1 MQAHLACELLVGWG
15 YRRGHLPR
23 IYRYSPCGAA
33 QSAVC
38 GLHERP
44 IGLNTKF
51 LETLVVL
58 SKAGSFRETAQL
70 MFTTQAAI
78 SQRIASLE
86 SELGTGLVVRSVRG
100 ISMTP
105 VGEQVVR
112 QAERMLALERELRE
126 CAQPGA
132 PVAGRVRIG
141 TIESIVRTWLSPL
154 IRQLGE
160 RHPLVQPDI
169 TVAPALDLQ
178 QLLRQ
183 RKLALL
189 IQNDPF
195 AEASGNLDFQ
205 ELPLCEFP
213 VCWVARPDLLPGDR
227 ALTLQD
233 LELKP
238 LLTFSR
244 TSSPHAH
251 VRALFAARPVE
262 PRVCS
267 VPSVESIIQ
276 LVCDGYGIAAIPPI
290 FVRKQLEQGSLRQA
304 EGPALPSMTVTA
316 IQTRPSSAAVDATLQ
331 LVREVAAGYCE
342 QSGQTWARSLEP
354 DHD

>member
-1 MQAHLACELLVGWG
+1 M
-15 YRRGHLPR
+15 
-23 IYRYSPCGAA
+23 
-33 QSAVC
+33 
-38 GLHERP
+38 
-44 IGLNTKF
+44 NTKF

-58 SKAGSFRETAQL
+58 SRAGSFRETAQL

-100 ISMTP
+100 ITLTP
-105 VGEQVVR
+105 VGEHVVR
-112 QAERMLALERELRE
+112 QAERMLAIERELRE

-141 TIESIVRTWLSPL
+141 TIDSIVRTWLSPL

-178 QLLRQ
+178 ELLRQ
-183 RKLALL
+183 HKLDLL

-195 AEASGNLDFQ
+195 VEVGGKLDHQ

-213 VCWVARPDLLPGDR
+213 LRWVARPELLPIDR
-227 ALTLQD
+227 ALTLED
-233 LELKP
+233 LELQP

-251 VRALFAARPVE
+251 VRALFAGRKIE

-276 LVCDGYGIAAIPPI
+276 LVSDGYGIAAIPPV
-290 FVRKQLEQGSLRQA
+290 FVRQQLEQGLLRQI

-316 IQTRPSSAAVDATLQ
+316 IHARSPGAAVVATLQ
-331 LVREVAAGYCE
+331 MVREVAAGYCE
-342 QSGQTWARSLEP
+342 RSGQSWARSLEP

>member
-1 MQAHLACELLVGWG
+1 M
-15 YRRGHLPR
+15 
-23 IYRYSPCGAA
+23 
-33 QSAVC
+33 
-38 GLHERP
+38 
-44 IGLNTKF
+44 NTKF

-58 SKAGSFRETAQL
+58 SQAGSFRETAQL
-70 MFTTQAAI
+70 MITTQAAI

-86 SELGTGLVVRSVRG
+86 SELGTSLVVRSVRG
-100 ISMTP
+100 ITMTP

-112 QAERMLALERELRE
+112 QAKRMLSIERELRA
-126 CAQPGA
+126 CAKPGA

-154 IRQLGE
+154 IRQLDE

-169 TVAPALDLQ
+169 TVAPAQDLQ
-178 QLLRQ
+178 DLLRQ
-183 RKLALL
+183 RKLDLL
-189 IQNDPF
+189 IQNDPC
-195 AEASGNLDFQ
+195 AEVASSLDYQ
-205 ELPLCEFP
+205 QLPLCEFP

-227 ALTLQD
+227 ALTLED
-233 LELKP
+233 LELRP

-251 VRALFAARPVE
+251 VRALFIGREIE

-290 FVRKQLEQGSLRQA
+290 FVRKQLEQGLLRQI
-304 EGPALPSMTVTA
+304 EGPALPSMTITV
-316 IQTRPSSAAVDATLQ
+316 IHTRPSGTAVDATLQ
-331 LVREVAAGYCE
+331 LVREVATAYCE

>member
-1 MQAHLACELLVGWG
+1 M
-15 YRRGHLPR
+15 
-23 IYRYSPCGAA
+23 
-33 QSAVC
+33 
-38 GLHERP
+38 
-44 IGLNTKF
+44 
-51 LETLVVL
+51 VL
-58 SKAGSFRETAQL
+58 SKAGSFRETAQV
-70 MFTTQAAI
+70 MFATQAAI

-86 SELGTGLVVRSVRG
+86 SELGTSLVVRSVRG
-100 ISMTP
+100 ITMTP

-112 QAERMLALERELRE
+112 QAERMLSLEQELRE
-126 CAQPGA
+126 CAKPGA

-169 TVAPALDLQ
+169 TVAPAQDLQ
-178 QLLRQ
+178 DLLRQ
-183 RKLALL
+183 HKLDLL

-195 AEASGNLDFQ
+195 AEVAGNLDYQ
-205 ELPLCEFP
+205 QLPLCEFP
-213 VCWVARPDLLPGDR
+213 VCWVAHPDLLPSDR
-227 ALTLQD
+227 NLELED
-233 LELKP
+233 LEQRP

-251 VRALFAARPVE
+251 VRALFVGRKIE

-276 LVCDGYGIAAIPPI
+276 LVSDGYGIAAIPPI
-290 FVRKQLEQGSLRQA
+290 FVRKQLEQGFLRQI
-304 EGPALPSMTVTA
+304 EGPELPSMTVTA
-316 IQTRPSSAAVDATLQ
+316 IHTRPSNAAVDATLQ
-331 LVREVAAGYCE
+331 LVREVAAAYCE
-342 QSGQTWARSLEP
+342 QSGVSWVRSLEP

>member
-1 MQAHLACELLVGWG
+1 MGISAEVSILSQAAPRKAGALE
-15 YRRGHLPR
+15 RR
-23 IYRYSPCGAA
+23 
-33 QSAVC
+33 
-38 GLHERP
+38 

-100 ISMTP
+100 ITMTP

-112 QAERMLALERELRE
+112 QAERMLAVERELRD

-154 IRQLGE
+154 IRQLDE

-178 QLLRQ
+178 ELLRQ
-183 RKLALL
+183 RKLDLL
-189 IQNDPF
+189 IQNDAF
-195 AEASGNLDFQ
+195 AEVVGNPDYQ
-205 ELPLCEFP
+205 EMPLCEFP
-213 VCWVARPDLLPGDR
+213 VCWVARPDLLPSER
-227 ALTLQD
+227 ALTLED

-244 TSSPHAH
+244 LSSPHAH
-251 VRALFAARPVE
+251 VRALFVGRAIE

-290 FVRKQLEQGSLRQA
+290 FVRKQLEQGLLRQV
-304 EGPALPSMTVTA
+304 EGPVLPSMTITA
-316 IQTRPSSAAVDATLQ
+316 IHTRPSGAAVDATMQ

-342 QSGQTWARSLEP
+342 RSGQTWARSLEP
-354 DHD
+354 DHEEGEAEKTLVQR

>member
-1 MQAHLACELLVGWG
+1 M
-15 YRRGHLPR
+15 
-23 IYRYSPCGAA
+23 
-33 QSAVC
+33 
-38 GLHERP
+38 
-44 IGLNTKF
+44 NTKF

-58 SKAGSFRETAQL
+58 SKAGSFRETAHL

-86 SELGTGLVVRSVRG
+86 SELGTSLVVRSVRG
-100 ISMTP
+100 ITMTP

-112 QAERMLALERELRE
+112 QAERMLSIEQELRE

-178 QLLRQ
+178 DLLRQ
-183 RKLALL
+183 RKLDLL

-195 AEASGNLDFQ
+195 VEGVGSPDHQ
-205 ELPLCEFP
+205 ILPLCEFP
-213 VCWVARPDLLPGDR
+213 ICWVARPDLLPNDR
-227 ALTLQD
+227 ALTLED

-251 VRALFAARPVE
+251 VRALFTGRDIE

-290 FVRKQLEQGSLRQA
+290 FVRKHIEQRLLRQI
-304 EGPALPSMTVTA
+304 EGPALPSMTITA
-316 IQTRPSSAAVDATLQ
+316 THTRSSNAALDATVQ
-331 LVREVAAGYCE
+331 LVREVAAAYCE
-342 QSGQTWARSLEP
+342 QAGDTWARSLEP
-354 DHD
+354 DQE

>member
-1 MQAHLACELLVGWG
+1 
-15 YRRGHLPR
+15 
-23 IYRYSPCGAA
+23 
-33 QSAVC
+33 
-38 GLHERP
+38 
-44 IGLNTKF
+44 LNTKF

-78 SQRIASLE
+78 SQRIATLE
-86 SELGTGLVVRSVRG
+86 SELGTTLVARSVRG

-112 QAERMLALERELRE
+112 QAERMLIVERELRE

-141 TIESIVRTWLSPL
+141 TIDSIVRTWLSPL

-178 QLLRQ
+178 ELLRQ
-183 RKLALL
+183 RKLDLL
-189 IQNDPF
+189 IQNDAF
-195 AEASGNLDFQ
+195 VESAGSLDHQ
-205 ELPLCEFP
+205 ELRLCEFP
-213 VCWVARPDLLPGDR
+213 ICWVARPDLLPGDR
-227 ALTLQD
+227 ALTLED
-233 LELKP
+233 LESKP

-251 VRALFAARPVE
+251 VRALFAGRNIE

-276 LVCDGYGIAAIPPI
+276 LVSDGYGIAAIPPI
-290 FVRKQLEQGSLRQA
+290 FVRSQLEQGLLRQSD
-304 EGPALPSMTVTA
+304 GPALPSMTVTA
-316 IQTRPSSAAVDATLQ
+316 IHTRPSGPAVDATLL
-331 LVREVAAGYCE
+331 LVREVVAGYCE
-342 QSGQTWARSLEP
+342 QSGQSWVKSLEA

>member
-1 MQAHLACELLVGWG
+1 M
-15 YRRGHLPR
+15 
-23 IYRYSPCGAA
+23 
-33 QSAVC
+33 
-38 GLHERP
+38 
-44 IGLNTKF
+44 GLNTKF

-86 SELGTGLVVRSVRG
+86 ADLGASLVVRSVRG
-100 ISMTP
+100 ITMTP

-112 QAERMLALERELRE
+112 QAERLLAVEHELRE
-126 CAQPGA
+126 CAKPGA

-154 IRQLGE
+154 IRQLDE

-169 TVAPALDLQ
+169 TVAPAQDLQ
-178 QLLRQ
+178 ELLRQ
-183 RKLALL
+183 RKLDLL

-195 AEASGNLDFQ
+195 ADVAGTAEHQAFA
-205 ELPLCEFP
+205 LCEFP
-213 VCWVARPDLLPGDR
+213 VCWVARPDLWPSGK
-227 ALTLQD
+227 ALALAD
-233 LELKP
+233 LEHLP

-244 TSSPHAH
+244 TSSPRAH
-251 VRALFAARPVE
+251 VRALFVGRDIE

-290 FVRKQLEQGSLRQA
+290 FVRQQLEQGLLRQL
-304 EGPALPSMTVTA
+304 EGPALPSMTITVIHA
-316 IQTRPSSAAVDATLQ
+316 KPSGAAVDATLQ
-331 LVREVAAGYCE
+331 LVREVAANYCE
-342 QSGQTWARSLEP
+342 QSGQAWVRSLDP
-354 DHD
+354 DQDLDAQPMTSST

>member
-1 MQAHLACELLVGWG
+1 
-15 YRRGHLPR
+15 
-23 IYRYSPCGAA
+23 
-33 QSAVC
+33 
-38 GLHERP
+38 
-44 IGLNTKF
+44 LNTKF

-58 SKAGSFRETAQL
+58 SRVGSFRETAQV
-70 MFTTQAAI
+70 MITTQAAI

-86 SELGTGLVVRSVRG
+86 SELGASLVVRSVRG
-100 ISMTP
+100 ITMTP

-112 QAERMLALERELRE
+112 QAERMLAMERELRE
-126 CAQPGA
+126 CAKPGA

-154 IRQLGE
+154 IRQLDE

-169 TVAPALDLQ
+169 TVAPAQDLQ
-178 QLLRQ
+178 ELLRQ
-183 RKLALL
+183 RKLDLL

-195 AEASGNLDFQ
+195 AEVAGSLDYQ
-205 ELPLCEFP
+205 QLPLCEFP

-227 ALTLQD
+227 ALELED
-233 LELKP
+233 LELRP

-251 VRALFAARPVE
+251 VRALFIGRSLE

-290 FVRKQLEQGSLRQA
+290 FVRNQLEQGLLRQIQ
-304 EGPALPSMTVTA
+304 GPALPSMTITA
-316 IQTRPSSAAVDATLQ
+316 IHTRPSSAAVDATLQ
-331 LVREVAAGYCE
+331 LVREVAAAFCE
-342 QSGQTWARSLEP
+342 RSGQTWVRSLEP

>member
-1 MQAHLACELLVGWG
+1 M
-15 YRRGHLPR
+15 
-23 IYRYSPCGAA
+23 
-33 QSAVC
+33 
-38 GLHERP
+38 
-44 IGLNTKF
+44 
-51 LETLVVL
+51 VL

-86 SELGTGLVVRSVRG
+86 SELGAGLVIRNVRG
-100 ISMTP
+100 ITMTP

-112 QAERMLALERELRE
+112 QAERMLCLERELRE
-126 CAQPGA
+126 CAKPGA

-154 IRQLGE
+154 IRQLDE

-169 TVAPALDLQ
+169 TVAPAQDLQ
-178 QLLRQ
+178 DLLRQ
-183 RKLALL
+183 RKLDLL

-195 AEASGNLDFQ
+195 AELTGNLDYQ
-205 ELPLCEFP
+205 QLPLCEFP
-213 VCWVARPDLLPGDR
+213 VCWVARTDLMPSDR
-227 ALTLQD
+227 SLTLED
-233 LELKP
+233 LELRP

-251 VRALFAARPVE
+251 VRALFVGRPVE

-276 LVCDGYGIAAIPPI
+276 LVCDGYGVAAIPPI
-290 FVRKQLEQGSLRQA
+290 FVRKQIEQGLLRQI
-304 EGPALPSMTVTA
+304 EGPALPSMTITA
-316 IQTRPSSAAVDATLQ
+316 IHARPSNAAVDATLQ
-331 LVREVAAGYCE
+331 LVREVAAAYCE

>member
-1 MQAHLACELLVGWG
+1 M
-15 YRRGHLPR
+15 
-23 IYRYSPCGAA
+23 
-33 QSAVC
+33 
-38 GLHERP
+38 
-44 IGLNTKF
+44 NTKF

-58 SKAGSFRETAQL
+58 SKAGSFRETAQV

-86 SELGTGLVVRSVRG
+86 SELGTTLVVRSVRG
-100 ISMTP
+100 ITMTP

-112 QAERMLALERELRE
+112 QAERMLSIERELRG
-126 CAQPGA
+126 CAKPGA

-154 IRQLGE
+154 IRQLDE

-169 TVAPALDLQ
+169 TVAPAQDLQ
-178 QLLRQ
+178 DLLRQ
-183 RKLALL
+183 HKLDLL

-195 AEASGNLDFQ
+195 AEVAGSLDYQ
-205 ELPLCEFP
+205 QMSLCEFP
-213 VCWVARPDLLPGDR
+213 LCWVARPDLLPDDR

-233 LELKP
+233 LELRP

-251 VRALFAARPVE
+251 VRALFIGREIE

-290 FVRKQLEQGSLRQA
+290 FVRKQLEQGLLRQIQ
-304 EGPALPSMTVTA
+304 GPALPSMTITV
-316 IQTRPSSAAVDATLQ
+316 IHTRPSSAAVDATLQ
-331 LVREVAAGYCE
+331 LVREVAAAYCE
-342 QSGQTWARSLEP
+342 QSGKPWARSLEP

>member
-1 MQAHLACELLVGWG
+1 
-15 YRRGHLPR
+15 
-23 IYRYSPCGAA
+23 
-33 QSAVC
+33 
-38 GLHERP
+38 
-44 IGLNTKF
+44 LNTKF

-58 SKAGSFRETAQL
+58 SKAGSFRETAQV

-86 SELGTGLVVRSVRG
+86 SELGSTLVVRSVRG
-100 ISMTP
+100 ITMTP

-112 QAERMLALERELRE
+112 QAERMLSIERELRG
-126 CAQPGA
+126 CAKPGA

-154 IRQLGE
+154 IRQLDE

-169 TVAPALDLQ
+169 TVAPSHDLQ
-178 QLLRQ
+178 ELLRQ
-183 RKLALL
+183 HKLDLL

-195 AEASGNLDFQ
+195 AEVAGSLDYQ
-205 ELPLCEFP
+205 QMPLCEFP
-213 VCWVARPDLLPGDR
+213 VCWVARPDLLPEDR
-227 ALTLQD
+227 ALTLGD
-233 LELKP
+233 LELRP

-251 VRALFAARPVE
+251 VRALFLGREIE

-290 FVRKQLEQGSLRQA
+290 FVRKQLEQGLLRQVQ
-304 EGPALPSMTVTA
+304 GPVLPSMTITV
-316 IQTRPSSAAVDATLQ
+316 INTRPSNVAVDATLQ
-331 LVREVAAGYCE
+331 LVREVAAAYCE
-342 QSGQTWARSLEP
+342 QSGKPWARSLEP

>member
-1 MQAHLACELLVGWG
+1 M
-15 YRRGHLPR
+15 
-23 IYRYSPCGAA
+23 
-33 QSAVC
+33 
-38 GLHERP
+38 
-44 IGLNTKF
+44 NTKF

-86 SELGTGLVVRSVRG
+86 SELGTALVVRSVRG
-100 ISMTP
+100 ITMTP
-105 VGEQVVR
+105 VGEQVVH
-112 QAERMLALERELRE
+112 QAERMLSIEQELRE

-154 IRQLGE
+154 IRQLDE

-169 TVAPALDLQ
+169 TVAPAQDLQ
-178 QLLRQ
+178 DLLRQ
-183 RKLALL
+183 RKLDLL

-195 AEASGNLDFQ
+195 AEAAGNLDYH

-213 VCWVARPDLLPGDR
+213 VCWVARPDLLPADR
-227 ALTLQD
+227 SLALED

-244 TSSPHAH
+244 TSSPRAH
-251 VRALFAARPVE
+251 VRALFIGREVE

-290 FVRKQLEQGSLRQA
+290 FVRKQLEQGLLRQI
-304 EGPALPSMTVTA
+304 EGPALPFMTITA
-316 IQTRPSSAAVDATLQ
+316 IHTRPSNAAVDATLQ
-331 LVREVAAGYCE
+331 LVREVAANYCE
-342 QSGQTWARSLEP
+342 QSGQAWARSLEQDP
-354 DHD
+354 D

>member
-1 MQAHLACELLVGWG
+1 M
-15 YRRGHLPR
+15 
-23 IYRYSPCGAA
+23 
-33 QSAVC
+33 
-38 GLHERP
+38 
-44 IGLNTKF
+44 NTKF

-86 SELGTGLVVRSVRG
+86 SELGSSLVVRSVRG
-100 ISMTP
+100 ITMTP

-112 QAERMLALERELRE
+112 QAERMLSLERELRE
-126 CAQPGA
+126 CAKPGA

-154 IRQLGE
+154 IRQLDE

-169 TVAPALDLQ
+169 TVAPAQDLQ
-178 QLLRQ
+178 DLLRQ
-183 RKLALL
+183 RKLDLL

-195 AEASGNLDFQ
+195 AELTGNLDYQ
-205 ELPLCEFP
+205 QLPLCEFP
-213 VCWVARPDLLPGDR
+213 VCWVARTDLVPGDR
-227 ALTLQD
+227 ALTLED
-233 LELKP
+233 LELRP

-251 VRALFAARPVE
+251 VRALFVGRPVE

-276 LVCDGYGIAAIPPI
+276 LVCDGYGVAAIPPI
-290 FVRKQLEQGSLRQA
+290 FVRKQIEQGLLRQI
-304 EGPALPSMTVTA
+304 EGPVLPSMTVTA
-316 IQTRPSSAAVDATLQ
+316 IHTRPSNAAVDATLQ
-331 LVREVAAGYCE
+331 LVREVAAAYCE

>member
-1 MQAHLACELLVGWG
+1 M
-15 YRRGHLPR
+15 
-23 IYRYSPCGAA
+23 
-33 QSAVC
+33 
-38 GLHERP
+38 
-44 IGLNTKF
+44 
-51 LETLVVL
+51 VL
-58 SKAGSFRETAQL
+58 SQAGSFRETAQL
-70 MFTTQAAI
+70 MITTQAAI

-86 SELGTGLVVRSVRG
+86 SELGTSLVVRSVRG
-100 ISMTP
+100 ITMTP

-112 QAERMLALERELRE
+112 QAKRMLSIERELRA
-126 CAQPGA
+126 CAKPGA

-154 IRQLGE
+154 IRQLDE

-169 TVAPALDLQ
+169 TVAPAQDLQ
-178 QLLRQ
+178 DLLRQ
-183 RKLALL
+183 RKLDLL
-189 IQNDPF
+189 IQNDPC
-195 AEASGNLDFQ
+195 AEVASSLDYQ
-205 ELPLCEFP
+205 QLPLCEFP

-227 ALTLQD
+227 ALTLED
-233 LELKP
+233 LELRP

-251 VRALFAARPVE
+251 VRALFIGREIE

-290 FVRKQLEQGSLRQA
+290 FVRKQLEQGLLRQI
-304 EGPALPSMTVTA
+304 EGPALPSMTITV
-316 IQTRPSSAAVDATLQ
+316 IHTRPAGTAVDATLQ
-331 LVREVAAGYCE
+331 LVREVATAYCE